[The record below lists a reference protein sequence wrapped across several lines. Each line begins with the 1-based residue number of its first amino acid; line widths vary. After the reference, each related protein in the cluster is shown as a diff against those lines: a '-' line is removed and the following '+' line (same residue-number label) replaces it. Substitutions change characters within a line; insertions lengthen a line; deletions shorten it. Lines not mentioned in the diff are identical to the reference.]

1 MRRPRVAAGL
11 AGLVG
16 ALAAGV
22 VPAAVA
28 TARAQARDH
37 GTLKMAIQFGTSYA
51 PAVLIWDLGL
61 LERRL
66 PGIKIEQV
74 QLGGGG
80 VITQAMLAGQVDIG
94 FMGLGPFIVGWA
106 KGVPWKIAVAMEDMP
121 IDMNTNR
128 PDVKSLKDI
137 RPSDKIAL
145 PGINSIQHVVL
156 AMAAQQQLGNPRAFD
171 QNLVPM
177 AHPDGERALYAK
189 GEITFHYT
197 SPPFQERERTQPG
210 ITQVLDS
217 FKVLGGPHTFN
228 VAVVTKDF
236 YEKRREVYDA
246 FVDAMAEAVAI
257 IKKDPRKA
265 AEVMQKRGLK
275 GSLEE
280 IVASMT
286 DPRVTWTIEPHGLMK
301 FATFMKEAG
310 FIDRAPKEWK
320 ELAWPNL
327 HGLNGS

>member
-1 MRRPRVAAGL
+1 MTRRLLLTALLVAW
-11 AGLVG
+11 
-16 ALAAGV
+16 AL
-22 VPAAVA
+22 PAH
-28 TARAQARDH
+28 AQQKDY
-37 GTLKMAIQFGTSYA
+37 GTLKMAIQFGTSYT
-51 PAVLIWDLGL
+51 PAVLVWDLGL
-61 LERRL
+61 LEKRL

-94 FMGLGPFIVGWA
+94 FMGLGPLIVGWA
-106 KGVPWKIAVAMEDMP
+106 KGVPWKVAVAMQDMP

-137 RPSDKIAL
+137 RPTDKIAL

-156 AMAAQQQLGNPRAFD
+156 AMAAERQLGNARAFD

-197 SPPFQERERTQPG
+197 SPPFQERERQQPG

-217 FKVLGGPHTFN
+217 YEVLGGPHTFN
-228 VAVVTKDF
+228 VAAVTKDF

-246 FVDAMAEAVAI
+246 FVDAMAEAITIV
-257 IKKDPRKA
+257 KEDPKRA

-275 GSLEE
+275 GTTEE
-280 IVASMT
+280 IVASMK
-286 DPRVTWTIEPHGLMK
+286 DPRVNWTIEPHGLMK
-301 FATFMKEAG
+301 FATFMKKAG
-310 FIDRAPKEWK
+310 FIDKAPSDWK
-320 ELAWPNL
+320 ELTWPNL
-327 HGLNGS
+327 HNLKGS